1 MGMNDPVREL
11 LRHAVATV
19 AYRGA
24 KACRGAPSG
33 FGNFRQAEGSRSA
46 GEILAH
52 IGDLYDWALQVAQGN
67 WIYNTATPLN
77 WDKEV
82 ARFHEALFRFDGYL
96 ASDAPLGF
104 PAETLLQGPIADS
117 LTHIGQIAQLR
128 RLAGSPVRGESYAR
142 AEITRGRVGADQA
155 APRVEFD

>member
-1 MGMNDPVREL
+1 MGVNDPVREL

-19 AYRGA
+19 AYRAA
-24 KACRGAPSG
+24 KACRGAPPG
-33 FGNFRQAEGSRSA
+33 FGDFRPAEGSRSA

-52 IGDLYDWALQVAQGN
+52 MGDLYDWALHVAQGN
-67 WIYNTATPLN
+67 WIYRTATPLP
-77 WDKEV
+77 WEKEIG
-82 ARFHEALFRFDGYL
+82 RFHESLRMFDAYL

-117 LTHIGQIAQLR
+117 LTHTGQMAQLR

-142 AEITRGRVGADQA
+142 AEITRGRVGSDQA